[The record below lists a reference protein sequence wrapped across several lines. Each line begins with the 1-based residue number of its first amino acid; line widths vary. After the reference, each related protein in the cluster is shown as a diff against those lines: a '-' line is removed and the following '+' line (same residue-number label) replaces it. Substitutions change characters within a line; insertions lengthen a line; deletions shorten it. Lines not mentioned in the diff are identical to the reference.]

1 MKIKKYVVLALVS
14 IMTCAFFTGCS
25 NEDKDNKVKD
35 NNNGE
40 NVVATSVA
48 VTQILDKLGVKLKG
62 VPTTSYKLP
71 ESTKD
76 AVKVGNPMNPDLEI
90 IKSLKPSVVVSV
102 DTLGEDYKSIF
113 KDNNIPSEFATLTS
127 LDGLKNSITKLSD
140 RFSKKTEGEKILK
153 DLETKEKEI
162 KNLSKGKE
170 KKKVM
175 IVFSAPGSMMVA
187 SQKSYVGDLVKLAGG
202 ENVVKEDKLPFYTYN
217 NEEITK
223 LNPDIV
229 LVMTHGKPEE
239 AKNSAKDK
247 FKNDPTWKN
256 INAIR
261 DGKVTYLDSE
271 YFGMSANLNVM
282 EALNTLGKILNGD
295 NK

>member
-1 MKIKKYVVLALVS
+1 MKIKKYFLLSLVI
-14 IMTCAFFTGCS
+14 IMTCVFVGCS
-25 NEDKDNKVKD
+25 GDAKDSKGKDKDNS
-35 NNNGE
+35 E

-76 AVKVGNPMNPDLEI
+76 AVKVGNPMNPDLEV

-102 DTLGEDYKSIF
+102 DTLGEDYKNIF
-113 KDNNIPSEFATLTS
+113 KDNNIPSEFVTLTS

-140 RFSKKTEGEKILK
+140 RFSKKAEGEKILK
-153 DLETKEKEI
+153 DLENKEKEM
-162 KNLSKGKE
+162 KKLGDSKS

-187 SQKSYVGDLVKLAGG
+187 SPKSYVGDLVKISGG

-223 LNPDIV
+223 LKPDLV
-229 LVMTHGKPEE
+229 LVMTHGNPEE
-239 AKNSAKDK
+239 AKSSAKEK

-256 INAIR
+256 IKAIKN
-261 DGKVTYLDSE
+261 GKVTYLDSE

-282 EALNTLGKILNGD
+282 EALNTLGKILYGE

>member
-1 MKIKKYVVLALVS
+1 MKIKRYFLLSLVA
-14 IMTCAFFTGCS
+14 IMTCAFVGCS
-25 NEDKDNKVKD
+25 GDAEDSKGKDKDNS
-35 NNNGE
+35 E

-102 DTLGEDYKSIF
+102 DTLGEDYKNIF
-113 KDNNIPSEFATLTS
+113 KDNNIPSEFVTLTS

-140 RFSKKTEGEKILK
+140 RFSKKAEGEKILK
-153 DLETKEKEI
+153 DLENKEKEM
-162 KNLSKGKE
+162 KKLSDGKS

-187 SQKSYVGDLVKLAGG
+187 SPKSYVGDLVKISGG

-223 LNPDIV
+223 LKPDLV
-229 LVMTHGKPEE
+229 LVMTHGNPEE
-239 AKNSAKDK
+239 AKNLAKEK
-247 FKNDPTWKN
+247 FKNDLTWKN
-256 INAIR
+256 IKAIKN
-261 DGKVTYLDSE
+261 GKVTYLDSE

-282 EALNTLGKILNGD
+282 EALNTLGKILYGE

>member
-1 MKIKKYVVLALVS
+1 MKIKRCFLLALAM
-14 IMTCAFFTGCS
+14 IMTCAFVGCVDEARDKTT
-25 NEDKDNKVKD
+25 EDK
-35 NNNGE
+35 NNGE

-62 VPTTSYKLP
+62 VPATAYKLP

-76 AVKVGNPMNPDLEI
+76 AVKIGNPMNPDLEI

-102 DTLGEDYKSIF
+102 DTLGEDYKNIF
-113 KDNNIPSEFATLTS
+113 KDNNIPSEFVTLTS

-140 RFSKKTEGEKILK
+140 RFSKKAEGENLLK
-153 DLETKEKEI
+153 DLENKEKETR
-162 KNLSKGKE
+162 KLSDGKS
-170 KKKVM
+170 KKKVL
-175 IVFSAPGSMMVA
+175 IVFSVPGSMMIA
-187 SQKSYVGDLVKLAGG
+187 SPKSYVGDLVKIAGG

-223 LNPDIV
+223 LKPDIV

-239 AKNSAKDK
+239 AKNSAKEK

-256 INAIR
+256 IKAIKE
-261 DGKVTYLDSE
+261 GKVTYLDSE

-282 EALNTLGKILNGD
+282 EALNTLGKILYGD
-295 NK
+295 KK

>member
-1 MKIKKYVVLALVS
+1 MKIKRYFLLSLVA
-14 IMTCAFFTGCS
+14 IMTCAFVGCS
-25 NEDKDNKVKD
+25 GDAEDSKGKDKD
-35 NNNGE
+35 NGE

-90 IKSLKPSVVVSV
+90 IKSLNPSVVVSV
-102 DTLGEDYKSIF
+102 DTLGEDYKNIF
-113 KDNNIPSEFATLTS
+113 KDNNIPSEFVTLTS
-127 LDGLKNSITKLSD
+127 LDGLKNSIIKLSD
-140 RFSKKTEGEKILK
+140 KFSKKAEGEKILK
-153 DLETKEKEI
+153 DLENKEKEM
-162 KNLSKGKE
+162 KKLSDGKS

-187 SQKSYVGDLVKLAGG
+187 SPKSYVGDLVKISGG

-223 LNPDIV
+223 LKPDLV
-229 LVMTHGKPEE
+229 LVMTHGNPEE
-239 AKNSAKDK
+239 AKNLAKEK
-247 FKNDPTWKN
+247 FKNDQTWKN
-256 INAIR
+256 IKAIKNR
-261 DGKVTYLDSE
+261 KVTYLDSE

-282 EALNTLGKILNGD
+282 EALNTLGKILYGE

>member
-1 MKIKKYVVLALVS
+1 MKIKRYFLLSLVA
-14 IMTCAFFTGCS
+14 IMTCAFVGCS
-25 NEDKDNKVKD
+25 GDAEESNGKDKDNS
-35 NNNGE
+35 E

-102 DTLGEDYKSIF
+102 DTLGEDYKNIF
-113 KDNNIPSEFATLTS
+113 KDNNIPSEFVTLTS

-140 RFSKKTEGEKILK
+140 KFSKKAEGEKILK
-153 DLETKEKEI
+153 DLENKEKEM
-162 KNLSKGKE
+162 KKLSDGKS

-187 SQKSYVGDLVKLAGG
+187 SPKSYVGDLVKISGG

-223 LNPDIV
+223 LKPDLV
-229 LVMTHGKPEE
+229 LVMTHGNPEE
-239 AKNSAKDK
+239 AKNLAKEK

-256 INAIR
+256 IKAIKN
-261 DGKVTYLDSE
+261 GKVTYLDSE

-282 EALNTLGKILNGD
+282 EALNTLGKILYGE

>member
-1 MKIKKYVVLALVS
+1 MKIKRYFLLSLVA
-14 IMTCAFFTGCS
+14 IMTCAFVGCS
-25 NEDKDNKVKD
+25 GDAEDSKGKDKDNS
-35 NNNGE
+35 E

-90 IKSLKPSVVVSV
+90 IKSLNPSVVVSV
-102 DTLGEDYKSIF
+102 DTLGEDYKNIF
-113 KDNNIPSEFATLTS
+113 KDNNIPSEFVTLTS

-140 RFSKKTEGEKILK
+140 RFSKKAEGEKILK
-153 DLETKEKEI
+153 DLENKEKEM
-162 KNLSKGKE
+162 KKLSYGKS

-187 SQKSYVGDLVKLAGG
+187 SPKSYVGDLVKISGG

-223 LNPDIV
+223 LKPDLV
-229 LVMTHGKPEE
+229 LVMTHGNPEE
-239 AKNSAKDK
+239 AKNLAKEK
-247 FKNDPTWKN
+247 FKNDQTWKN
-256 INAIR
+256 IKAIKNR
-261 DGKVTYLDSE
+261 KVTYLDSE

-282 EALNTLGKILNGD
+282 EALNTLGKILYGE

>member
-1 MKIKKYVVLALVS
+1 MKIKRYFLLALAM
-14 IMTCAFFTGCS
+14 IMTCAFVGCLDEAKDKTT
-25 NEDKDNKVKD
+25 EDK
-35 NNNGE
+35 NNGE

-62 VPTTSYKLP
+62 VPTTTYKLP

-102 DTLGEDYKSIF
+102 DTLGEDYKNIF
-113 KDNNIPSEFATLTS
+113 KDNNIPSEFVTLTS

-140 RFSKKTEGEKILK
+140 IFSKKAEGENLLK
-153 DLETKEKEI
+153 DLENKEKETR
-162 KNLSKGKE
+162 KLSDGKS
-170 KKKVM
+170 KKQVM
-175 IVFSAPGSMMVA
+175 IVFSVPGSMMVA
-187 SQKSYVGDLVKLAGG
+187 SPKSYVGDLVKIAGG
-202 ENVVKEDKLPFYTYN
+202 ENVVKEEKLPFYTYN

-223 LNPDIV
+223 LKPDIV

-239 AKNSAKDK
+239 AKNSAKEK

-256 INAIR
+256 IKAIKEE
-261 DGKVTYLDSE
+261 KVTYLDSE

-282 EALNTLGKILNGD
+282 EALNTLGKILYGD
-295 NK
+295 KK